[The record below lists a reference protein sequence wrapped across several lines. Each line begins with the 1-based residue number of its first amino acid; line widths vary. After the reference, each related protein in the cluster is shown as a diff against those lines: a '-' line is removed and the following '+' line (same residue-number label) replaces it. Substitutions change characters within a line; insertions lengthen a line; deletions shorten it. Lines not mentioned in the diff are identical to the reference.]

1 MIPRHPTRRLRLA
14 LGLPLLLTACNLG
27 APALTP
33 TPIPP
38 TITPIILT
46 VRPTHLATIDRP
58 MTATS
63 DILPSPAPTLR
74 PTATLV
80 LPTPIPPT
88 AAPTLTPSPPLSARV
103 RANAGGLRLRQA
115 PDPSGAIILNLNA
128 LTPLNLEGRTSD
140 GAWWLVTIPEGFRG
154 WVAANYV
161 EIEGDSAIVPV
172 IAAQVV
178 PFPTVLVRESTTINV
193 RGDARSVY
201 QRGRE
206 LGNRPNV
213 FTSVGD
219 SLSASNY
226 FLHPF
231 GYYQADLGEYGYL
244 LPTLQYFIS
253 ADFNSYNNDPISS
266 NPGWTSANLL
276 DPAIAA
282 QYGACQPGENVLSC
296 EFRRVRPSYALILIG
311 TNDARDQRPADA
323 YAADLR
329 RILQICVEFGVV
341 PILTTIPP
349 RNDALNGYV
358 DSYNAVLR
366 QIANQMSV
374 TVWDFASEM
383 RQLPNQ
389 GLSEDGVHFS
399 IPPDGEPGTV
409 RFVPESLQ
417 YGMTLHNLGALRV
430 LDAVRRQ
437 VGG

>member
-1 MIPRHPTRRLRLA
+1 MPQPTRRAALA
-14 LGLPLLLTACNLG
+14 LLALPLLLTACNLG
-27 APALTP
+27 APAPTP
-33 TPIPP
+33 TLVPP

-46 VRPTHLATIDRP
+46 VRPTQVATIERP
-58 MTATS
+58 MTATPDLLAS
-63 DILPSPAPTLR
+63 PS
-74 PTATLV
+74 PTATL
-80 LPTPIPPT
+80 PPT
-88 AAPTLTPSPPLSARV
+88 ATLFAPPPATLAPTLTPAALSARV
-103 RANAGGLRLRQA
+103 RADAGGLRLRQA
-115 PDPSGAIILNLNA
+115 PDPTSAIILNLNA
-128 LTPLNLEGRTSD
+128 SAPLNLEGRTSD
-140 GAWWLVTIPEGFRG
+140 GAWWLVTIREGFRG
-154 WVAANYV
+154 WVAANYID
-161 EIEGDSAIVPV
+161 IEGDSSIVPV

-178 PFPTVLVRESTTINV
+178 PFPTQLVRESTTLNV
-193 RGDARSVY
+193 QGSDALSIY

-231 GYYQADLGEYGYL
+231 AYYPPDLGDYGYL
-244 LPTLQYFIS
+244 LPTVQYFVS
-253 ADFNSYNNDPISS
+253 AEFNSFNNDPISS

-282 QYGACQPGENVLSC
+282 QYGDCQPGENVLTC
-296 EFRRVRPSYALILIG
+296 EFRRVRPSYAIILIG
-311 TNDARDQRPADA
+311 TNDARDQRSAEA
-323 YAADLR
+323 YGADLR
-329 RILQICVEFGVV
+329 RILQICAEAGVV

-349 RNDALNGYV
+349 RADSLNSYV

-366 QIANQMSV
+366 QIASQMSV

-389 GLSEDGVHFS
+389 GLSDDGVHFS
-399 IPPDGEPGTV
+399 IPPDGEGGTV
-409 RFVPESLQ
+409 RFVPEGLQ
-417 YGMTLHNLGALRV
+417 YGMTLHNLGAMQA